1 MHKSVVALKDV
12 LSSVRDRLIHHPV
25 YQHVQSSAALRIFMQ
40 HHVYAVWD
48 FMSLLK
54 ALQQALTVVSIPWV
68 PRGSANTRYLI
79 NEIVVGEESDVD
91 EEGRRT
97 SHFELYL
104 RAMQQAG
111 ADIVPVSRLLQAVE
125 DGLSVEKAI
134 RLHVPE
140 PAVRDF
146 MEFTFGTIASGKL
159 HAIAAVFT
167 FGREDLIPDMFLQ
180 IVQDLAK
187 EAPGQL
193 TIFKYYL
200 ARHIEVDGG
209 HHSHLAISM
218 LEELCGEDALK
229 WEEAASY
236 AKAALES
243 RIRLWDGVLAT
254 IGDSL
259 VMEN

>member
-1 MHKSVVALKDV
+1 MNQSVVALKEV
-12 LSSVRDRLIHHPV
+12 LNPVRDHLIDHPV
-25 YQHVQSSAALRIFMQ
+25 YQQVQSAAALRIFME

-68 PRGSANTRYLI
+68 PRGNANTRYLI

-111 ADIVPVSRLLQAVE
+111 ADIVPVNRLLQAVE
-125 DGLSVEKAI
+125 EGLPVEKAI
-134 RLHVPE
+134 ALYVSE

-146 MEFTFGTIASGKL
+146 MEFTFSTIASGKL

-180 IVQDLAK
+180 IVQDLSK

-200 ARHIEVDGG
+200 ERHIEVDGG

-218 LEELCGEDALK
+218 LEELCGEDAQK
-229 WEEAASY
+229 WEEAAAY

-243 RIRLWDGVLAT
+243 RIRLWDGVLASV
-254 IGDSL
+254 GEAM
-259 VMEN
+259 VVG